1 MKIKNNTSEDII
13 IVCDG
18 EEFECASGSFIKIQ
32 TNQDE
37 ITVKQPQQ
45 NILSCFKVF
54 RYDDKDSIK
63 GNVIY
68 FHPGFLLNY
77 ATKISF
83 DPSVREISIT
93 KFDFAMHG
101 AIVCSMFM
109 PKEKVESIPMIENN
123 LVKKLLFLF
132 ISLLVVPLF
141 SFLTVLVIGCTYGL
155 FFDFDWI
162 LLIIFPIV
170 LLLLWGFS
178 QGSGDLYALVKPE
191 KNYGRILENGKQ
203 IIIKRLNKHFISFIE
218 SDFAIEK
225 YGLKDKKLK

>member
-18 EEFECASGSFIKIQ
+18 EEFECTSESFIKIQ
-32 TNQDE
+32 TNQNE
-37 ITVKQPQQ
+37 ITVKQPEQ
-45 NILSCFKVF
+45 NILNCFKVF
-54 RYDDKDSIK
+54 KYDDKNSIK

-68 FHPGFLLNY
+68 FQPGFYLNY

-83 DPSVREISIT
+83 DQSVREINIT
-93 KFDFAMHG
+93 KFDFVMHG
-101 AIVCSMFM
+101 FVVFSMFI
-109 PKEKVESIPMIENN
+109 PKEKSESIPVIENN

-132 ISLLVVPLF
+132 ISLFAVPLF
-141 SFLTVLVIGCTYGL
+141 SFLAGLVMGCTYGL

-162 LLIIFPIV
+162 LLIMFPIV
-170 LLLLWGFS
+170 LLLLWVFS
-178 QGSGDLYALVKPE
+178 QVSKDLYALLKPE
-191 KNYGRILENGKQ
+191 KNYDRILKNSKQ

-225 YGLKDKKLK
+225 YGLKDKRRK